1 MLILYPATSLNLF
14 VLIGFSCG
22 AFKSFLSVR
31 SCHYKQVILFLLLW
45 FQCLLFLFLSWLL
58 IRTSVIILLALLFWG
73 TIELYCLR
81 GKTVTFLLV
90 MMLIF
95 FHIKPLCWSTFL
107 LHLFCWKFLFIKE
120 FEFCQNYIS
129 ESIEMIICFLSFILL
144 HHSDR
149 FSYTE

>member
-14 VLIGFSCG
+14 VLIGFFCG
-22 AFKSFLSVR
+22 AFKSFLSICKIM
-31 SCHYKQVILFLLLW
+31 SLQTGNFISSLMISMPFISFSFLITHQN
-45 FQCLLFLFLSWLL
+45 FCYYIVSSIVLS
-58 IRTSVIILLALLFWG
+58 R
-73 TIELYCLR
+73 R